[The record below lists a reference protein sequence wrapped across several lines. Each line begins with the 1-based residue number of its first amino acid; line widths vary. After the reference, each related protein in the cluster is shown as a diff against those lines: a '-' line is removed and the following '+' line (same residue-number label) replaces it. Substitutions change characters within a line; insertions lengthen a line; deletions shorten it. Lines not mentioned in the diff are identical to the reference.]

1 VDAYR
6 TDESRARLLPE
17 GSGPLDDLALTLPVF
32 LGYHLGVIFLPVR
45 NAADLVT
52 HRLVAFSEHSVL
64 GYAAL
69 TIMIGLGY
77 AGALLVLGRE
87 QQLRGERFAFVLLE
101 GIVYAVSMRLLAGY
115 VVGRLSL
122 AAVGPEVT
130 WFSGLVTSLGAGFY
144 EELAFRVLLFGLGVR
159 LVRHVFGA
167 RRGLAA
173 LAVTLGW
180 AVVAALVFSA
190 WHYVGEFADAFE
202 PRSFVFRWVCGV
214 VFTVIYVLRGFAAA
228 VWTHAL
234 YDVWVLVLPALGGAS
249 SVE

>member
-1 VDAYR
+1 MDAYR

-52 HRLVAFSEHSVL
+52 HRLVAFSEYSVV

-101 GIVYAVSMRLLAGY
+101 GVVYAVSMRLIAGY

-122 AAVGPEVT
+122 AAVGAEVT
-130 WFSGLVTSLGAGFY
+130 WFSGLITSLGAGFY
-144 EELAFRVLLFGLGVR
+144 EELVFRVLLFGIGVR
-159 LVRHVFGA
+159 VVRRVLGA
-167 RRGLAA
+167 RRGLSA
-173 LAVTLGW
+173 LVVTPGW
-180 AVVAALVFSA
+180 AVVAAGVFSA
-190 WHYVGEFADAFE
+190 WHYVGEFGDAFD

-214 VFTVIYVLRGFAAA
+214 VFTVIYALRGFAPA

-234 YDVWVLVLPALGGAS
+234 YDIWVLVLPELGAS
-249 SVE
+249 SVD